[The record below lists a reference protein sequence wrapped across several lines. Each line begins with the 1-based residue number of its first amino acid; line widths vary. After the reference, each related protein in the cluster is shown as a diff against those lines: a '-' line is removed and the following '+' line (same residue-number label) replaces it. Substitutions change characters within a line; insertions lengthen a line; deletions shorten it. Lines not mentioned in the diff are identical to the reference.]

1 MNKRL
6 EILSMVLVLS
16 MLGLTSCSGT
26 LALPA
31 QLGNQVPAEAIQ
43 ALPTEMPSAQVNPS
57 MDVDLAALEVS
68 LESIYEEVNP
78 SVVNIRVLQQVMP
91 QDFSQIPGFPFFGQP
106 SPQEPQTPQGGF
118 NQVLG
123 SGFVWDKQ
131 GYIVTNNH
139 VIEGADKI
147 EITFYDGSVRPGEL
161 VGADKD
167 SDLAVLKVNMPAD
180 ELHPV
185 QLADSTEVKV
195 GQLAIA
201 IGNPFGL
208 QGTMTMG
215 VVSAVGRSLPVES
228 SQSAGP
234 SYTIPDVIQTDA
246 PINPGNSGGV
256 LLDDAARVIGV
267 TSAIIS
273 PVQANAGIGFA
284 IPSAIVQRVVP
295 SLIEQGSYQHP
306 WLGLS
311 GTSLTPGIAEA
322 MGLDPDQR
330 GVLVVEVISGSP
342 TDKAGLQ
349 GSDRTVT
356 IDGQDVPVGGDVIIA
371 IDGQPVKAFDD
382 LVTYLARSTEVG
394 QKVSLTVLR
403 SGIEKTFELTLAV
416 RPSSQPSTEAAQSGK
431 TGAWLGIMAT
441 TLTPQIAQAMNLEG
455 DQQGVL
461 IAQVEAGSPADD
473 AGLRGSHTPATIDG
487 QQVMVGGDVIT
498 AFDGQPITG
507 MQELQAL
514 LQQANPGQEVAL
526 TILREGERLQVSV
539 ILGERPSS

>member
-6 EILSMVLVLS
+6 VILSTVLVLS
-16 MLGLTSCSGT
+16 MLGLTGCSGN

-31 QLGNQVPAEAIQ
+31 QLGNTVPAEAVQ

-57 MDVDLAALEVS
+57 VEVDLAALEVS

-78 SVVNIRVLQQVMP
+78 SVVNIRVLQEAMP
-91 QDFSQIPGFPFFGQP
+91 QDFPQIPGFPFFGQP
-106 SPQEPQTPQGGF
+106 SPQEPQEPQERFSQGA
-118 NQVLG
+118 G

-131 GYIVTNNH
+131 GHIVTNNH
-139 VIEGADKI
+139 VVEGADKI
-147 EITFYDGSVRPGEL
+147 EITFYDGSVRPGKL

-167 SDLAVLKVNMPAD
+167 SDLAVLKVDMPTE
-180 ELHPV
+180 ELRPV
-185 QLADSTEVKV
+185 QLSDSTEVKV

-215 VVSAVGRSLPVES
+215 VVSAVGRSLPVASNQAE
-228 SQSAGP
+228 GP

-256 LLDDAARVIGV
+256 LVDDTARVIGV

-295 SLIEQGSYQHP
+295 SLIEKGSYQHP

-311 GTSLTPGIAEA
+311 GTSLTPSIAEA
-322 MGLDPDQR
+322 MDLDPDQR
-330 GVLVVEVISGSP
+330 GVLVVEVMSGSP
-342 TDKAGLQ
+342 ADKAGLQ
-349 GSDRTVT
+349 GSDRNVT
-356 IDGQDVPVGGDVIIA
+356 IDGQEVLVGGDVIVA

-382 LVTYLARSTEVG
+382 LVTYLVRSTEVG
-394 QKVSLTVLR
+394 QDVSLTVLR
-403 SGIEKTFELTLAV
+403 RGVEMTLEVTLAA
-416 RPSSQPSTEAAQSGK
+416 RPSSQPSAEGVQGGR

-441 TLTPQIAQAMNLEG
+441 TLTPQIAQAMDLDR

-461 IAQVEAGSPADD
+461 VQQVEVGSPADE
-473 AGLRGSHTPATIDG
+473 AGLRGSYNSVTIDG
-487 QQVMVGGDVIT
+487 QQMMVGGDVIT
-498 AFDGQPITG
+498 VLDGQPITG

-514 LQQANPGQEVAL
+514 IQQANPGQEVVL
-526 TILREGERLQVSV
+526 TILREGERLQVTV
-539 ILGERPSS
+539 TLGERPSS